1 MRPDIEHMG
10 AIEKN
15 GRGGITMRFLGWLGA
30 ASLILTL
37 AASDA
42 TAAAKAGMRQGRSK
56 PHRSATNIDNTA
68 RMDANN
74 LDMFVTNH
82 GSFAYDLLTGNSGLI
97 FPKGSTKTA
106 VFAAG
111 PWIGAK
117 VGTQVRIAVGEYS
130 QEFAPG
136 PMVNGTFQPDN
147 SRFRSYKIVRGNTT
161 SADYLS
167 WPVDQG
173 APVDSLGNP
182 ALLGDVMIWSV
193 YNDADPNKHTNNAG
207 STNPLGVEIQQ
218 STFAYRRSGA
228 LGNIIFIRF
237 KLLNKGGN
245 QLDSMYVSAWSDPD
259 LGDASDDLVG
269 CDTTRSMGYVYN
281 ATNADQLYGG
291 TPPAVGYDF
300 FRGPIVPSG
309 TPGVNDTLGMTSFN
323 KYINGTDPRSSG
335 ETYNYMQGLNADGSP
350 IIDQVTFL
358 PTKFQVPG
366 DPVAGT
372 GWLDTSPADRRLQL
386 STGPFSMAP
395 GDSQEITIA
404 VIVGQGTDR
413 LSSITDL
420 KNKDDQA
427 QIVFD
432 LNFDIPSPP
441 PAPTVFAQELDRKVR
456 LIWDQAAVGFHSAS
470 TVLGQDFVFEG
481 YRVWQLPSQGGFK
494 DARVIATS
502 DEANGFDNL
511 YSDLFNPL
519 VGGVERLQVV
529 QGPNEGLRFQLDITQ
544 DVFRGGPLVNNKT
557 YYFAVTAYSL
567 DTLNVTPFFFGV
579 NQVGTVTEVLESA
592 LNVAPVTPKGS
603 NAVFGVTGQQ
613 VAGDF
618 VGATISAAQ
627 VNTSA
632 IGDTTYHVVLLPS
645 GTDWAVINVATGD
658 TLNVGPSTSNGGFTS
673 PVLDG
678 FIATVT
684 PSPNDPSLIHQL
696 EGGSGLTGAAD
707 SLNFSGGGGPDSSGT
722 LYLSNYITVDI
733 GDPWDINNF
742 NFDDTVQHDYLLV
755 MLPDTTQFAWEYA
768 GGAPSA
774 QSAFGVPWEVYDLG
788 QCSYQ
793 DPSDDVKMSIMVRDR
808 DGDGTY
814 SFGDAIYIRRI
825 PYAAVAWGTPG
836 ILSTDYAG
844 GSEEQ
849 PLGRFTL
856 YTPAQGGGAITYPL
870 PGGRFRVRGGALCP
884 GDTFEFRT
892 VPAGAAPGTIVGN
905 DLKKVLAVPNPY
917 YAHSQYELTQ
927 FDRVMKFTNIPASR
941 SVTIRIFTL
950 AGDLIRT
957 IRRSASTGD
966 NMSRAEIVW
975 DLNTE
980 NRLPVASGIY
990 IYRVDV
996 EGVGSKTD
1004 RIAVFVEKE
1013 RLDNF

>member
-1 MRPDIEHMG
+1 
-10 AIEKN
+10 
-15 GRGGITMRFLGWLGA
+15 MRFLGWLGA
-30 ASLILTL
+30 ASLIVTL

-42 TAAAKAGMRQGRSK
+42 MATAKAGVGSSRSK
-56 PHRSATNIDNTA
+56 PHRSAKNIDNTA
-68 RMDANN
+68 HMDANN
-74 LDMFVTNH
+74 LDMVVTNH
-82 GSFAYDLLTGNSGLI
+82 GSFAYDLLTGNAGLI

-136 PMVNGTFQPDN
+136 PMANGTFQPDN

-161 SADYLS
+161 SADYLN

-173 APVDSLGNP
+173 APLDSLGNP

-193 YNDADPNKHTNNAG
+193 YNDADPSKHTNNAG

-218 STFAYRRSGA
+218 STFAYNRSGA

-269 CDTTRSMGYVYN
+269 CDTLRSLGYVYN
-281 ATNADQLYGG
+281 ATNSDQLYGG

-300 FRGPIVPSG
+300 FRGPIVPTG

-323 KYINGTDPRSSG
+323 KYINGTDPKSSG
-335 ETYNYMQGLNADGSP
+335 QTFNFMKGLNADGTP
-350 IIDQVTFL
+350 IID
-358 PTKFQVPG
+358 PTTLQATRFQVPG

-413 LSSITDL
+413 LSSITDM

-441 PAPTVFAQELDRKVR
+441 PAPTVFKQELDRRVR
-456 LIWDQAAVGFHSAS
+456 LIWDQTAVGTHSANA
-470 TVLGQDFVFEG
+470 VLGQDFVFEG
-481 YRVWQLPSQGGFK
+481 YRVWQLPSQGGFS
-494 DARVIATS
+494 DARVIATF

-511 YSDLFNPL
+511 YSDLFNPA
-519 VGGVERLQVV
+519 VGGIERLQVV
-529 QGPNEGLRFQLDITQ
+529 QGPNEGLRFQVDITQ

-567 DTLNVTPFFFGV
+567 DTLNVTPYVIGV
-579 NQVGTVTEVLESA
+579 NQVGVVTEVLESA
-592 LNVAPVTPKGS
+592 LNVVPATPKGS
-603 NAVFGVTGQQ
+603 NNVFTVTGQQ
-613 VAGDF
+613 IAPPGEAPGHTVTVAQIQNS
-618 VGATISAAQ
+618 V
-627 VNTSA
+627 
-632 IGDTTYHVVLLPS
+632 IGDTLYHVALLPS
-645 GTDWAVINVATGD
+645 GTDWALINTVTGD
-658 TLNVGPSTSNGGFTS
+658 TLNIAPAGPDGGYTS
-673 PVLDG
+673 PIIDG

-684 PSPNDPSLIHQL
+684 PTPNDPSMIHQL
-696 EGGSGLTGAAD
+696 LGGTGFLGAAD
-707 SLNFSGGGGPDSSGT
+707 SIDVSQGGIDSTGT
-722 LYLSNYITVDI
+722 IMFYNYINPFDLET
-733 GDPWDINNF
+733 PYDINNF
-742 NFDDTVQHDYLLV
+742 NFDDTVRHDYVLV
-755 MLPDTTQFAWEYA
+755 MLPDTTQFAWAYA
-768 GGAPSA
+768 GGNPSA
-774 QSAFGVPWEVYDLG
+774 QSTFKVPWEVYDLG
-788 QCSYQ
+788 ACTYE

-808 DGDGTY
+808 DGNGRY
-814 SFGDAIYIRRI
+814 SFGDAVYIRLI
-825 PYAAVAWGTPG
+825 PYASVAWGTPG
-836 ILSTDYAG
+836 IMSDSYAG
-844 GSEEQ
+844 GAEEQ

-856 YTPAQGGGAITYPL
+856 YTAAQGSGAITYPL
-870 PGGRFRVRGGALCP
+870 PGGRFRVRGGNLCP
-884 GDTFEFRT
+884 GSVFAFRT
-892 VPAGAAPGTIVGN
+892 VPSGAAPGTIVGN
-905 DLKKVLAVPNPY
+905 DITKVRAVPNPY

-966 NMSRAEIVW
+966 DMSRAEIVW